1 VQPCLQYSFMN
12 CGVVGILSPSN
23 KAETWANVWS
33 YVTIPSVWEILVLHT
48 AHIRADLLR
57 REDDG
62 T

>member
-1 VQPCLQYSFMN
+1 MN